1 MILRLAP
8 KLLTALLI
16 LSFAVFITSC
26 DDDSDPTNASI
37 NSDIQGDWNATSFV
51 VSGTETIG
59 TLNAGL
65 TLTFS
70 SNGEAS
76 GTLQGTILDI
86 TGGSSAT
93 AFSYDVVDNG
103 DRIRIGP
110 DTLDM
115 SASDSNLSLDGV
127 LFGFPS
133 VVIANR

>member
-16 LSFAVFITSC
+16 LSFAAFITSC
-26 DDDSDPTNASI
+26 DDDSDPTNSSI